1 MGSIATEIGIDGLE
15 SANEIENIFA
25 IHGTASGLAE
35 VGTTTKGA
43 RLIDEAL
50 LGLGLKKRAGTVGGC
65 GQRFAACGTEALGCE
80 KSFATGEVGGT
91 AGEFKLAT
99 FGTAKA
105 VALDGALGEVGVDGA
120 NGGEGSFQASRI

>member
-1 MGSIATEIGIDGLE
+1 MGTIAAEVGINGLE

-50 LGLGLKKRAGTVGGC
+50 LGLGLEKGAGTVGGF
-65 GQRFAACGTEALGCE
+65 GQSFPTCGTKTMSGEEGLA
-80 KSFATGEVGGT
+80 AGEVGGPSSK
-91 AGEFKLAT
+91 FKLAA
-99 FGTAKA
+99 FGATKA
-105 VALDGALGEVGVDGA
+105 VALDRTLSEFGVDGA
-120 NGGEGSFQASRI
+120 DGIESGFQVA

>member
-1 MGSIATEIGIDGLE
+1 MGSIATEIGVDGLE
-15 SANEIENIFA
+15 SANEIEDIFT
-25 IHGTASGLAE
+25 IHGTACGLAE

-80 KSFATGEVGGT
+80 KSFAAGEVGGT
-91 AGEFKLAT
+91 AGEFKLTT

-120 NGGEGSFQASRI
+120 NGGEGGFQAS

>member
-15 SANEIENIFA
+15 SANEIEDIFA
-25 IHGTASGLAE
+25 IHGTTCGLAE
-35 VGTTTKGA
+35 VGTTTKGS
-43 RLIDEAL
+43 RLIDEAMESF
-50 LGLGLKKRAGTVGGC
+50 GLKKRAGTVGGC

-80 KSFATGEVGGT
+80 KSFAAGEVGGT

-99 FGTAKA
+99 FGAAKA

-120 NGGEGSFQASRI
+120 NGGEGGFQAS